1 MKQMLLLMVIIFI
14 AAFGTAAETDDSSIK
29 LARSAVE
36 AERREMVA
44 ANLDLADTH
53 REIFWPL
60 YLEYRAAINTIN
72 DDKVRFYQRFF
83 SSYETLSDDEAIA
96 LLDGHLEIKRRYL
109 DVQKKFSQKMQAALP
124 GRIVARFFQIENKMD
139 IIVDYEMTGEFPLI
153 K

>member
-1 MKQMLLLMVIIFI
+1 MKQMLVLVVIIFS
-14 AAFGTAAETDDSSIK
+14 AAFGATAETDDQSIM

-53 REIFWPL
+53 RKIFWPL
-60 YLEYRAAINTIN
+60 YLDYRSAINTIN
-72 DDKVRFYQRFF
+72 DDKVAFYQRFF

-96 LLDGHLEIKRRYL
+96 LLDEHFEFKRRYL
-109 DVQKKFSQKMQAALP
+109 DVQKKFSQKMRAALP

-139 IIVDYEMTGEFPLI
+139 IIVDYEMTGDFPLI